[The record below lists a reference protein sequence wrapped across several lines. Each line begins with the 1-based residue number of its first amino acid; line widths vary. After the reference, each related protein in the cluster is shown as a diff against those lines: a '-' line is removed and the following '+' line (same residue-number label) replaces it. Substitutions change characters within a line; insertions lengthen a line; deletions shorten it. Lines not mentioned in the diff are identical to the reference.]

1 MEGILRNMEEDP
13 FSGIKA
19 FLIQQGTFWNAAN
32 DGPLIRDL
40 PIEKYEWF
48 KSGR

>member
-40 PIEKYEWF
+40 QL
-48 KSGR
+48 KSFYTIKI